1 MARLRSVRS
10 CRILRLLAW
19 LALLAGTGVQSQ
31 TARFDPESGTLEI
44 GCVALYDGAPLRGP
58 EGGPLAYRAALE
70 RVGSRFFLASAAPL
84 EAPEECSGR
93 FEAGVYT
100 DVVRVGDRAFEAR
113 LEADGEGAFTLASHR
128 LLGPADTSL
137 WRVIG
142 PGGALFLG
150 GAIHVLDDASYPLP
164 ESYEDA
170 YGQADRVVLE
180 TLPTAAGG
188 AGIQDYLLAARRDD
202 GLRLSDQLSADT
214 YRQLRFHM
222 DSVGLVIDV
231 FQNWYVPFVADLLV
245 TLELERLGFG
255 AQGVDGYYG
264 RRAIQDGKP
273 VSGLETAQSQFEVL
287 QGLYGGLEDPL
298 IRARI
303 DLIEAGRLDGL
314 ISRDIL
320 AWREGDIGFIL
331 REDVLPLQAAI
342 PEDYES
348 LLAQRNRAWLP
359 RIEAMLASPE
369 VELVL
374 VGVAHIPGEDGL
386 LQLLRE
392 RGFTVEYYRPVP
404 F

>member
-1 MARLRSVRS
+1 MPFPRLRP
-10 CRILRLLAW
+10 LLPLLGICA
-19 LALLAGTGVQSQ
+19 ALLAATSAQPQ
-31 TARFDPESGTLEI
+31 TARFDPASGSLEI
-44 GCVALYDGAPLRGP
+44 GCVALHDGAPLRGADG
-58 EGGPLAYRAALE
+58 EALAYRAALQ
-70 RVGSRFFLASAAPL
+70 RDGGRFFLASAEPL
-84 EAPEECSGR
+84 EAAEDCSGR

-100 DVVRVGDRAFEAR
+100 DVVRVGDRAFEAT

-137 WRVIG
+137 WRISG

-164 ESYEDA
+164 ESYERA
-170 YGQADRVVLE
+170 YDQAGRVVLE
-180 TLPTAAGG
+180 TLPEAAGG
-188 AGIQDYLLAARRDD
+188 AGLQDYLLAARRED
-202 GLRLSDQLSADT
+202 GLRLSDQLAADT
-214 YRQLRFHM
+214 YQLLRLYM
-222 DSVGLVIDV
+222 ESVGLVVDV

-245 TLELERLGFG
+245 TVELERLGFA

-264 RRAIQDGKP
+264 RRALQDGKR

-303 DLIEAGRLDGL
+303 DLIEAGRLEGL

-331 REDVLPLQAAI
+331 REDVLPLQTGI

-359 RIEAMLASPE
+359 QIEAMLASPE